1 MNGPH
6 LSTVTTPVGQRDYN
20 LSSALCKL
28 KCFRCN
34 AYKMGGRGERSIAS
48 RISLESAM
56 REWAAPVSGHR
67 PGCRARRQ
75 ISPASP
81 ASLSALDATLTK
93 NRGPSKQLS
102 RPGKVYQD
110 HVRMLLHSLENNVLP
125 VGRDVEVADVEVGCD
140 VGQLALHAR
149 LQID

>member
-1 MNGPH
+1 MQCLQN
-6 LSTVTTPVGQRDYN
+6 
-20 LSSALCKL
+20 
-28 KCFRCN
+28 
-34 AYKMGGRGERSIAS
+34 GGRGERSIAS
-48 RISLESAM
+48 RISLESTM
-56 REWAAPVSGHR
+56 RRLGR
-67 PGCRARRQ
+67 TRQ
-75 ISPASP
+75 RSPTRLPSATP
-81 ASLSALDATLTK
+81 NLSSVPCKLKCFRCNAYK
-93 NRGPSKQLS
+93 KQGGPRDDFS